1 MTVLIRTFLVLIS
14 FIADSYLR
22 HPNSYLPKYNIQS
35 ETDGESMPL
44 TTPHSHHQHNVMMS
58 NNKMDRRGLNIGPHQ
73 IVQSDEDEED
83 DGIQA
88 YGFPSQQMRRNRVQQ
103 SDFDLELSN
112 GGEYNEMNE

>member
-1 MTVLIRTFLVLIS
+1 M
-14 FIADSYLR
+14 
-22 HPNSYLPKYNIQS
+22 PKYNIQS

-112 GGEYNEMNE
+112 GGEYNE